1 MKSFW
6 FEKRLEVDLWPVT
19 TAPGSDFPFRSC
31 SGFEVSSIKYER
43 KTERLLGASP
53 FLTEARLTASLT
65 VFFLGEI
72 SQLCLSERF
81 SPTTGVVPRRTDFA
95 RVWRRKPADL
105 Y

>member
-1 MKSFW
+1 MST
-6 FEKRLEVDLWPVT
+6 R
-19 TAPGSDFPFRSC
+19 
-31 SGFEVSSIKYER
+31 
-43 KTERLLGASP
+43 ASR
-53 FLTEARLTASLT
+53 FLTEATLTASLT